1 MKPARTEAIVLHT
14 FPARERDKL
23 VVFLTPDHGKR
34 KGWAYGARSLKSR
47 FGAALEPLAK
57 VKIGYVERE
66 GDEVVRIES
75 VDLIRSLFPAQ
86 QELLASVAASYIAET
101 VDTFAQADDPS
112 ELIYRLLDR
121 TTEALLAGA
130 APLRVVAY
138 AEIWML
144 KLAGILPSLR
154 NCIECHEALGRPLRF
169 DRRANGFVCG
179 NCAGREAEIVP
190 NAVADAIDAIIRLP
204 VADFAALEIAPDVL
218 FEVRALA
225 GHVRRHFLGHEL
237 KSYEVLAGVARAT
250 ASS

>member
-57 VKIGYVERE
+57 VRIGYVERE

-86 QELLASVAASYIAET
+86 QDLLSSVAASYIAET
-101 VDTFAQADDPS
+101 VDTFALADDPS

-121 TTEALLAGA
+121 TTEALLHGA

-138 AEIWML
+138 AEVWML
-144 KLAGILPSLR
+144 RLAGILPSLR
-154 NCIECHEALGRPLRF
+154 NCMECHEPLGRPLRF
-169 DRRANGFVCG
+169 DRRANGFVCS
-179 NCAGREAEIVP
+179 NCAGRDAEVVP
-190 NAVADAIDAIIRLP
+190 NAVADAIDGISRSS
-204 VADFAALEIAPDVL
+204 VADFAALDMPADVL
-218 FEVRALA
+218 FEIRALA
-225 GHVRRHFLGHEL
+225 GHIRRHFLGHEL
-237 KSYEVLAGVARAT
+237 KSYEVLAGVT
-250 ASS
+250 P